1 MQPIQIK
8 IKYILDD
15 YTDFVVNDFVMFP
28 LRGFLYLKK
37 LISAIEIQIFKSI
50 STWTYKMASLH

>member
-8 IKYILDD
+8 IKYILVDF
-15 YTDFVVNDFVMFP
+15 TGFVVNDFVMFP
-28 LRGFLYLKK
+28 LRGFLYLKN

-50 STWTYKMASLH
+50 LT

>member
-15 YTDFVVNDFVMFP
+15 YTGFVVNDFVMFP
-28 LRGFLYLKK
+28 LRGFLYLKN

-50 STWTYKMASLH
+50 LTWIYKMASSH